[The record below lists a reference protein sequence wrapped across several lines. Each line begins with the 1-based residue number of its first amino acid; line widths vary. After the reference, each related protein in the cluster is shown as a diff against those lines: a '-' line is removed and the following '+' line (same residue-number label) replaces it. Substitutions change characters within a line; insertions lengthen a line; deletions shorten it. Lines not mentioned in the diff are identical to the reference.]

1 MQNAESQVCCMWH
14 HQNPFFAGK
23 LTGSSHVEGSGILSS
38 VADTGLELFIS
49 KGIPFLVKKGVEA
62 GRYYASE
69 AMRNPAV
76 QKKAIDYGMKKA
88 RPVIEKVGRELLDQL
103 STKVQPNYRYKTDRA
118 DLDGA
123 GFDIHSAIGKLP
135 ALKKGWTLPGHN
147 YTGPYNR
154 LEQQLKYDPET
165 GEIIEI
171 YQQPTGPT
179 DAVSMQHDVDYSSCA
194 FRQQKYDENEKIAK
208 TKQTVKWSSH

>member
-1 MQNAESQVCCMWH
+1 MQNAQSQVCCMWH

-165 GEIIEI
+165 G
-171 YQQPTGPT
+171 PT